1 LSVSRWAGAATLGL
15 FLDAF
20 RSIPL
25 IIQLILFFNFFPIIG
40 FPLNP
45 FAAGTFVLVLYTSAL
60 VAAVARGGIEAVP
73 VTTRRAGRSLG
84 LTYWQDMRY
93 IVWPIGL
100 RAVLPAWAG
109 VALGVLKDSALVSV
123 LGYVE
128 PGLGARLCRAVTRLA
143 DPDHPDPGA
152 VRDSDGR
159 GPVLLRPVVPHLPG
173 DGAARAQVAAMI
185 EVKDV
190 HKAFGDLQ
198 VLKGVTLDVSNG
210 EVISVIGASGSG
222 KSTLLYCINGL
233 EPIQSGQILVDGT
246 DVHAKDTNVNKLRTG
261 LGMVFQQYN
270 SFPHLTTLENV
281 ALAPRIVLKKSKD
294 EAREIASKKLDH
306 VGLGDKL
313 EVYPNKLSGGQ
324 QQRLAIAR
332 ALAMGPNY
340 MLFDEVTSALD
351 PELVGE
357 VLDALRMLSDEGMT
371 MILVTHEIGF
381 ARDVSDRVAYFH
393 EGVIEEIG
401 PPSQVIL
408 DPQSERTRKFLSAVR

>member
-1 LSVSRWAGAATLGL
+1 
-15 FLDAF
+15 
-20 RSIPL
+20 
-25 IIQLILFFNFFPIIG
+25 
-40 FPLNP
+40 
-45 FAAGTFVLVLYTSAL
+45 
-60 VAAVARGGIEAVP
+60 
-73 VTTRRAGRSLG
+73 
-84 LTYWQDMRY
+84 
-93 IVWPIGL
+93 
-100 RAVLPAWAG
+100 
-109 VALGVLKDSALVSV
+109 
-123 LGYVE
+123 
-128 PGLGARLCRAVTRLA
+128 
-143 DPDHPDPGA
+143 
-152 VRDSDGR
+152 
-159 GPVLLRPVVPHLPG
+159 
-173 DGAARAQVAAMI
+173 MI
-185 EVKDV
+185 EIKDV

-198 VLKGVTLDVSNG
+198 VLKGITLDVSNG

-246 DVHAKDTNVNKLRTG
+246 DVHAKETNVNKLRTG

-294 EAREIASKKLDH
+294 EAREIARKKLDH

-332 ALAMGPNY
+332 ALAMEPHY